1 MNTLIKHQIET
12 IDLSRAVAAAAT
24 AFADSLCVGSPL
36 DPISLKESQSKLL
49 EKLRDDFWPCRT
61 RVHMKIMDSY
71 INLLRGRDPR
81 SFIHFAFV
89 SDAELAHRAID
100 VGIHLRP
107 VVTAEEIAAACNAW
121 QQLLRFPTTFFNS
134 KGERLPGFDAFIA
147 EVIAH
152 MRADGGKFWSPV

>member
-12 IDLSRAVAAAAT
+12 IGLSRDVAAAAT

-36 DPISLKESQSKLL
+36 DLANLKESQSKLL
-49 EKLRDDFWPCRT
+49 RKLRDDYGPTRD

-71 INLLRGRDPR
+71 INLRDPR
-81 SFIHFAFV
+81 SFIRFAFV
-89 SDAELAHRAID
+89 DDAGLAQQAID
-100 VGIHLRP
+100 AGIHIRP

-152 MRADGGKFWSPV
+152 MRADGGKFWSLV

>member
-12 IDLSRAVAAAAT
+12 IGLSRAVAAAAT
-24 AFADSLCVGSPL
+24 AFADSLCVGSSL
-36 DPISLKESQSKLL
+36 DLANLKESQSKLL
-49 EKLRDDFWPCRT
+49 QKLRDDFGPTRD
-61 RVHMKIMDSY
+61 RVHGKIMDSY
-71 INLLRGRDPR
+71 INLRDPR

-89 SDAELAHRAID
+89 SDAELAHRAIG

-107 VVTAEEIAAACNAW
+107 VVTAEIAAACNAW

-152 MRADGGKFWSPV
+152 MRADGGKFWSLV